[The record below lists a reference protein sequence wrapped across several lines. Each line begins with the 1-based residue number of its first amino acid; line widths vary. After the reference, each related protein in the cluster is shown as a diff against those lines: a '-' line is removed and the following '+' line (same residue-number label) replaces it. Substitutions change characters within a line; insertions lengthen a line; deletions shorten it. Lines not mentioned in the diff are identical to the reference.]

1 MCIVILKPKLKEQLD
16 DTFTCYK
23 KVLKKDNQYF
33 SPWLLTKIKL
43 GNNRSS
49 GKVKPKGN
57 LNPSSTTKYSYGI
70 HVFLHLDDC
79 RMYNN
84 VPCPYSLN
92 MNYVIL
98 KCTAK
103 KSSIKAIGM
112 GIPAEISALCSK
124 EFCSA
129 VQISVGTLNVLEEVS

>member
-1 MCIVILKPKLKEQLD
+1 MCIINLKPELKEDLD

-23 KVLKKDNQYF
+23 KVLKKYNQYF

-49 GKVKPKGN
+49 GRIKSN
-57 LNPSSTTKYSYGI
+57 RCYMPSLITEYSYGI

-79 RMYNN
+79 RMYND
-84 VPCPYSLN
+84 VPHPYSYSR
-92 MNYVIL
+92 NYVIL

-112 GIPAEISALCSK
+112 ETPDN
-124 EFCSA
+124 EFRSA
-129 VQISVGTLNVLEEVS
+129 VQISVGTLNVLEEVKY